1 MKKYKFN
8 IEKYNFRKIIEDYF
22 STCDLENINDLEIN
36 IEKGEDCLTTKY
48 HQIYL
53 YWFNNDDRFK
63 ILYDDFIHEYVSK
76 LFNEKILYEKVP
88 KIRIHYQ
95 NNYSVLDFHKD
106 KEYLVGNSNL
116 KSLFATEINF
126 WMPLTN
132 AYDTNTMWVESEE
145 DKGDYT
151 PVNSTYGDLIQFDGA
166 NLSHGNKKNI
176 TNQTRVS
183 IDFRLQ
189 MESNYLKSLPSLSP
203 KEIKM
208 VNRYYDFIDNLNA
221 FYI

>member
-1 MKKYKFN
+1 
-8 IEKYNFRKIIEDYF
+8 
-22 STCDLENINDLEIN
+22 
-36 IEKGEDCLTTKY
+36 
-48 HQIYL
+48 
-53 YWFNNDDRFK
+53 
-63 ILYDDFIHEYVSK
+63 
-76 LFNEKILYEKVP
+76 
-88 KIRIHYQ
+88 
-95 NNYSVLDFHKD
+95 
-106 KEYLVGNSNL
+106 
-116 KSLFATEINF
+116 
-126 WMPLTN
+126 MPLTN